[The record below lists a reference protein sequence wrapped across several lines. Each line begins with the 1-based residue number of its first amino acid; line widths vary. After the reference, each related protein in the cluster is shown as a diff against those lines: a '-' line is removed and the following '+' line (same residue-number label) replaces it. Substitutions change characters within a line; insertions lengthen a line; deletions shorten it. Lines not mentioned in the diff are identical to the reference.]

1 MDSQTLSRWRVR
13 AGYAPALLYLVL
25 AEPRPG
31 SLLLGAAVAFS
42 GLAIRAWAAGHLF
55 KHQRLATSGPYRHT
69 QNPLYFGSALLVVG
83 FLIAG
88 RCWGRWS
95 WLVSVLALGYFAVF
109 YFVVMRREA
118 GELRVLYGENY
129 AAYAAAVPLFLPS
142 PWPRAPASGRFLLA
156 QYLNNREYQAAF
168 GFAAA
173 LVFLLF
179 RL

>member
-1 MDSQTLSRWRVR
+1 MDSQALSRWRVR
-13 AGYAPALLYLVL
+13 AGYAPVLLYLLL

-31 SLLLGAAVAFS
+31 WLLAGAALAFA
-42 GLAIRAWAAGHLF
+42 GLAVRAWAAGHLY

-69 QNPLYFGSALLVVG
+69 QNPLYFGSALLAVG

-95 WLVSVLALGYFAVF
+95 WLVSVAALAYLAVF

-118 GELRVLYGENY
+118 GELRVLYGESY
-129 AAYAAAVPLFLPS
+129 ASYAAAVPLFLPS
-142 PWPRAPASGRFLLA
+142 PWPRVPSTGRFLLA
-156 QYLNNREYQAAF
+156 QYLHNREYQAAF
-168 GFAAA
+168 GFAAG
-173 LVFLLF
+173 LTYLFF